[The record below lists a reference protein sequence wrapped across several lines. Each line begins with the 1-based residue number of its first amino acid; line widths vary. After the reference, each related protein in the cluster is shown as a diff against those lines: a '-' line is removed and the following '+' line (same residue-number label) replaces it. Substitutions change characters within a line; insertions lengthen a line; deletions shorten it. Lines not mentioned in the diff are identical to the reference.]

1 MGKHRGNRMD
11 GETQR
16 EQNGQVNT
24 KVIEWMGKH
33 KGNRMDGET
42 KGMEWMAKQKEW
54 NGRVNTKG
62 IEWMN

>member
-1 MGKHRGNRMD
+1 
-11 GETQR
+11 
-16 EQNGQVNT
+16 
-24 KVIEWMGKH
+24 MGKH